1 MEIHI
6 HIHNDSVEDS
16 RKQLLSVIST
26 INSMEKRIMS
36 KITDFATAQTA
47 FNARIGTAIDGVAAS
62 VSGLTDD
69 VAALNAKIL
78 ELQNSAGQVT
88 PEDQALI
95 DELQVSGEALATR
108 AEAASQALAA
118 LDALTPPEVPA
129 P

>member
-47 FNARIGTAIDGVAAS
+47 FNARIGTAIDGVATS

>member
-6 HIHNDSVEDS
+6 HIHNDSVEVS
-16 RKQLLSVIST
+16 QKQLLSVIST